1 MCYCTKHRLNRS
13 LQIDDL
19 SSWAHEKI
27 FSTKLLFTE
36 VSHTVDI
43 RCFKN
48 LGFEQCV
55 KAQRMSCLC
64 SLPKFR
70 LYFRQYCCP
79 LGLVRGPSKYNNNI
93 FYIYLSLP
101 MKMTSSRREKNAAS
115 FFVSLIISMSWIWEL
130 IMKLDGLHISL
141 IEQVF

>member
-70 LYFRQYCCP
+70 RYFRQYCCP

-93 FYIYLSLP
+93 FHIYLSLA
-101 MKMTSSRREKNAAS
+101 MKMTSSRREKTRH
-115 FFVSLIISMSWIWEL
+115 FFRIFDNFYVLNMWTYYETRLTTYLINRTI
-130 IMKLDGLHISL
+130 
-141 IEQVF
+141 V